1 MTDDEKEVSE
11 IPVKEEEEDKEKAE
25 NEGEEGGKSK
35 RKRKRKR
42 KKKNNENADE
52 SGEVRTSTDATNKA
66 DSVEHTVFVE
76 GIPFVA
82 SEEQV
87 KEFFTSN
94 GITDILEMRLPRYVI
109 IDVSNIVFSTSRLQD
124 THYFSLDGKILEDY
138 VGLVTL
144 CSIVLSLGIKQ
155 LMS

>member
-1 MTDDEKEVSE
+1 MSDDEKEVSE
-11 IPVKEEEEDKEKAE
+11 VPVKEEEEDKEKAE

-52 SGEVRTSTDATNKA
+52 SGEVGTSTDATNKA

-87 KEFFTSN
+87 KDFFTSN
-94 GITDILEMRLPRYVI
+94 GITDIIEMRLPRYVI
-109 IDVSNIVFSTSRLQD
+109 VDVSNIVFSAIR
-124 THYFSLDGKILEDY
+124 
-138 VGLVTL
+138 
-144 CSIVLSLGIKQ
+144 
-155 LMS
+155 